1 MDSTKLTHI
10 KQVLSQALEA
20 QLKGDDNYDID
31 ISGFNIRLNIK
42 GAAWSGAVG
51 KPLAKF
57 ILDLDKK
64 IEDEMRKLGVSIPDS
79 EHGIIALEVTHG
91 SSDGWF
97 KYTEGILKTWNKVK
111 TKDKILLLTAILLAL
126 GVWKSTDI
134 ITAVN
139 APEIERIKSAEKTEF
154 VKSVT
159 SLADSNRE
167 LQQPLRS
174 LLSKLDEKDTVR
186 LPVTGNHVS
195 KENAKE
201 TLEKGSR
208 VKPVSQ
214 YIDGR
219 YIVLD
224 LKTRKPNEWQIT
236 LKFGDVIFPA
246 KLELSHEDV
255 SSLLAQFTAA
265 HEKGSEIAPDLQVTA
280 MVSEKGVKSATVIG
294 LGIPRDKSMR
304 LSQALAANK

>member
-64 IEDEMRKLGVSIPDS
+64 IEDEMRKLGVLVPES
-79 EHGIIALEVTHG
+79 EHGFIALEVTHG
-91 SSDGWF
+91 SSDVWF

-111 TKDKILLLTAILLAL
+111 TKDKIILLTALLIAL
-126 GVWKSTDI
+126 GVWKATDI
-134 ITAVN
+134 INAVN
-139 APEIERIKSAEKTEF
+139 APEMERIKSAEKTEF
-154 VKSVT
+154 VKSVI

-186 LPVTGNHVS
+186 LPVTEDHVS
-195 KENAKE
+195 KEDAKE

-294 LGIPRDKSMR
+294 LGAPRDKSMR